1 MKYAEVAVNSPAAQ
15 RRSFCY
21 SVPPQLN
28 IEIGQAVW
36 VPFGPRRL
44 QGIIISFSDTPSF
57 EETREIEGAITSS
70 SLISSAHLELAR
82 WMSSYYL
89 APLFDCIAPMLPPG
103 FERHV
108 ECFIEPA
115 CTAPVAADMD
125 ADEKRLLDWLELHKR
140 ARVREIEKEWGKK
153 NAARM
158 LRELLQRGLIKK
170 TEQLSA
176 VRIKPKTEQVLVL
189 QPDALRG
196 MTGRGM
202 STTSKQDQIVEF
214 LRAAARP
221 VAAADVRK
229 QIKNTS
235 AAVRALLQNGVID
248 IVEREI
254 RRNPL
259 ERYSMEPGQAHV
271 LTPGQEIAWREI
283 HAALLSSEGTPL
295 PFLLQGV
302 TGSGKTEIYLEALS
316 AVVAQGRTGICLV
329 PEIALTPQTIQR
341 FAARFGERIAVFHS
355 DLSPGEQYDEWHR
368 IARGECD
375 VVIGPRSALFVPQ
388 PRLGLIVIDE
398 EHEWTYKQ
406 TEKAPRYHAR
416 KVAIRLAELCR
427 ATVIMGSATPDVE
440 SYYLAQQQSYR
451 LITLKERITVRGITP
466 LPQIQLVDMRDELKS
481 GNRGIFSRI
490 LRQNL
495 IEVLGRR
502 QQAILFLNRRGSA
515 SFARCLSCGYTVKCP
530 RCLVPLHYHTA
541 ENKLICHHCSYR
553 SMLPAACPDCG
564 RTRISLYGAGTQKVE
579 EEVRRLLPA
588 ARIARW
594 DRDITVRRGVH
605 QEIMNKLVR
614 HDVDILIGT
623 QMIAKGLDLPQVTLA
638 GVVNADSGLNLPDFR
653 AAERTF
659 QLACQIAGRAG
670 RGFAPGRVIIQ
681 TYTPQHY
688 AIQAA
693 ARHDYESFYAG
704 EIDYRSRLGYP
715 PFSQLAGLVFSHGNA
730 EVCGRETRRMLQLLE
745 EQKQVQG
752 YAGLRFIGPIPAMV
766 PRLRGSYRWQ
776 IMLCGTALSLFLNSI
791 KMPRGWLIDI
801 DPVGVF

>member
-21 SVPPQLN
+21 SVPPRLN

-44 QGIIISFSDTPSF
+44 QGIILSLSDTPSF
-57 EETREIEGAITSS
+57 EETREIEGVITSS
-70 SLISSAHLELAR
+70 PLISSAHVELAR
-82 WMSSYYL
+82 WISDYYL

-108 ECFIEPA
+108 ECFVETVSSVPM
-115 CTAPVAADMD
+115 AADMD
-125 ADEKRLLDWLELHKR
+125 AEEKRLLGWLEIHNR
-140 ARVREIEKEWGKK
+140 ANVRHIEKQWGKK
-153 NAARM
+153 NTAGM
-158 LRELLQRGLIKK
+158 LKELLQRGLIQK
-170 TEQLSA
+170 TEELSA
-176 VRIKPKTEQVLVL
+176 ARIKARTQQMLVL
-189 QPDALRG
+189 CPHALRG
-196 MTGRGM
+196 MNGRGV
-202 STTSKQDQIVEF
+202 SATGKQAQIVEL
-214 LRAAARP
+214 LRAADRP

-229 QIKNTS
+229 QVKNTS

-259 ERYSMEPGQAHV
+259 ARYSMEPEQAHA

-283 HAALLSSEGTPL
+283 QAVLPSTEVPPQ

-341 FAARFGERIAVFHS
+341 FAARFGERMAVFHS

-388 PRLGLIVIDE
+388 PHLGLIVIDE

-406 TEKAPRYHAR
+406 SEKAPRYHAR
-416 KVAIRLAELCR
+416 KVAIRLAQLCR

-481 GNRGIFSRI
+481 GNRGLFSRS

-553 SMLPAACPDCG
+553 STLPAACPDCG

-594 DRDITVRRGVH
+594 DSDITVRRGVH
-605 QEIMNKLVR
+605 QEIMNKLLR
-614 HDVDILIGT
+614 HEVDILIGT
-623 QMIAKGLDLPQVTLA
+623 QMIAKGLDLPRVTLA
-638 GVVNADSGLNLPDFR
+638 GVINADSGLNLPDFR

-704 EIDYRSRLGYP
+704 EIEYRKMLGYP
-715 PFSQLAGLVFSHGNA
+715 PFGQLAGLIFSHGS
-730 EVCGRETRRMLQLLE
+730 EQVCGRETHRMLQLLE
-745 EQKQVQG
+745 EQKQMQG
-752 YAGLRFIGPIPAMV
+752 RVDLRFIGPTPALV

-776 IMLCGTALSLFLNSI
+776 IMLCGTALSPFLTSI
-791 KMPRGWLIDI
+791 TMPRGWLIDI